1 MAGRVKRPRHGVP
14 NLDVGTFLQQDVRFH
29 GSGRGCEEPSGL
41 AGVSLQPRRID
52 LEDCDLG
59 AHRGP
64 QGPIVDGRIRVAVGV
79 EDVNNLRAELLR
91 SRPELR
97 PRERGIYNRSLLARL
112 IDEEVRVVVERG
124 RDDLLDEHE

>member
-1 MAGRVKRPRHGVP
+1 HRGVRWHG
-14 NLDVGTFLQQDVRFH
+14 T
-29 GSGRGCEEPSGL
+29 GRGCAQPSGL
-41 AGVSLQPRRID
+41 AVVSLRRGRVD
-52 LEDCDLG
+52 LEDCDVG

-97 PRERGIYNRSLLARL
+97 PRERGIYNGRLLARL

-124 RDDLLDEHE
+124 RDELLGEREWDG